1 MDIPRSL
8 LRMVGI
14 EKSFNGIPTLKQV
27 DFEAYSGEIHAL
39 LGANGAGK
47 STLMNVL
54 SGAYSSDAGHIELHG
69 MKLQIDQP
77 KDARSVGIY
86 CVYQEVDTALVPQLT
101 VAENIMLDQM
111 AKDTA
116 SWWVS
121 PAHQYRQAA
130 VACAKLGVELP
141 LTKLVSE
148 LSLAEK
154 QMVLIART
162 LVEQAKVVI
171 FDEPTAPLSQE
182 EAVRLF
188 AVMQLMK
195 EQGLVVIFISHR
207 LPEVFAICD
216 RITVMRDGVRVYT
229 DHVARTSIQDVVG
242 HMLGRTLA
250 EQVPKQVV
258 PIGDIVLEAK
268 NLVAG
273 NRVRGVNLAA
283 RKGEIVAVVG
293 IVGAGK
299 TETSRL
305 LTGVDQIEQGSI
317 SIKGQ
322 SVRFKEPA
330 DAIAK
335 GVVLVP
341 EERRKQGLV
350 VHESVETN
358 LSLPILKRLS
368 NWSGWLNGKIERQ
381 LAAEIVEK
389 LRIKTASVQTLVQ
402 YLSGGNQQKIAI
414 GKWLESGADVYVFDE
429 PTKGVDVG
437 AKEDIFQIIGG
448 LAKQGHAILY
458 FTCEFAEAIG
468 IADRILVMCD
478 GKIVQEFD
486 RQAATQEQ
494 LLFYASAGKEGEL

>member
-1 MDIPRSL
+1 MNISRSL

-14 EKSFNGIPTLKQV
+14 EKSFNGVPTLKEV

-47 STLMNVL
+47 STLMKVL
-54 SGAYSSDAGHIELHG
+54 SGAYSSDAGQIELHG
-69 MKLQIDQP
+69 MKLQIEQP

-111 AKDTA
+111 AQVTA

-121 PAHQYRQAA
+121 PAQQQRQAA

-141 LTKLVSE
+141 LTKFVSE

-162 LVEQAKVVI
+162 LIGQAKVVI

-182 EAVRLF
+182 EAARLF

-216 RITVMRDGVRVYT
+216 RITIMRDGVRVHT
-229 DHVARTSIQDVVG
+229 DHVSKLSIQDVVS
-242 HMLGRTLA
+242 HMLGRTL
-250 EQVPKQVV
+250 EERVQKEDV
-258 PIGDIVLEAK
+258 PIGEVVLEAK
-268 NLVAG
+268 NLLSG
-273 NRVRGVNLAA
+273 HRVRGVDFSVHS
-283 RKGEIVAVVG
+283 GEIVAVVG

-299 TETSRL
+299 TETTRL
-305 LTGVDQIEQGSI
+305 LTGVEQPEAGSI
-317 SIKGQ
+317 YIRGQ

-341 EERRKQGLV
+341 EERRKQGLI

-358 LSLPILKRLS
+358 VSLPLLKQLS
-368 NWSGWLNGKIERQ
+368 SWIGWINAKKERQ

-414 GKWLESGADVYVFDE
+414 GKWLESDADVYVFDE

-437 AKEDIFQIIGG
+437 AKEDIFQIIGD

-478 GKIVQEFD
+478 GKIVQEFN
-486 RQAATQEQ
+486 RHAATQEQ